1 MALHSQGEVIYWNYG
16 KNMPYRSRK
25 MAEIMAA
32 SSGYALDVPTP
43 IATGGGFKDW
53 FIKEFSRP
61 AFTIEFGLGENPL
74 PIGELEKIYQKTKEM
89 LILCAIM

>member
-1 MALHSQGEVIYWNYG
+1 MAT
-16 KNMPYRSRK
+16 
-25 MAEIMAA
+25 
-32 SSGYALDVPTP
+32 SSGYALDVPSL

-53 FIKEFSRP
+53 FIKEFNRP

-74 PIGELEKIYQKTKEM
+74 PITEFEKIYKITKEM